1 MKLLWFQILAN
12 MVHGGHQIQTPN
24 PKHAQYEG
32 HITTYVILAC
42 IVGAFGGLI
51 FGYDIGISG
60 FVGILMCIK
69 YKVINF
75 LMQTKNMKINKKLC
89 IHHRI

>member
-1 MKLLWFQILAN
+1 
-12 MVHGGHQIQTPN
+12 MVQGGHQVHTPN

-32 HITTYVILAC
+32 HITSYVILAC

-60 FVGILMCIK
+60 FVGTL
-69 YKVINF
+69 YVY
-75 LMQTKNMKINKKLC
+75 QTQSY
-89 IHHRI
+89 